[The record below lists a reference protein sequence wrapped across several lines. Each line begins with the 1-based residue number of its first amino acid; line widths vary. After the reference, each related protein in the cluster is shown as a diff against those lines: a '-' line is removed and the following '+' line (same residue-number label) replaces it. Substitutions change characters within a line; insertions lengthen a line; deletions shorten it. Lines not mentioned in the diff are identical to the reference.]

1 MPVESIVAEGLD
13 DGKTVPIGRHQLS
26 SWGIT
31 VGTRKRFF
39 PTPSMIVAMI
49 ALFVALGGAAYAG
62 ISLSDNSVSSDQIA
76 NGQVRNADLHNSSV
90 DTLKIRNGTIRA
102 VDLSPAARAALK
114 GNQGIQGNQGPPG
127 VVGAI
132 TVQRADQPLPPGVNT
147 VIDAACPAGTRIIG
161 GGGSATPSGVDIHLI
176 VSGPSH
182 PAPIA
187 PVTDPPSSGN
197 TFTGWRVVYLNTVG
211 GLTTAVGS
219 AYAICAQG

>member
-1 MPVESIVAEGLD
+1 
-13 DGKTVPIGRHQLS
+13 
-26 SWGIT
+26 
-31 VGTRKRFF
+31 
-39 PTPSMIVAMI
+39 MIVAMI

-76 NGQVRNADLHNSSV
+76 NGQVRNVDLHNSSV
-90 DTLKIRNGTIRA
+90 DTFKIRNGTIRA
-102 VDLSPAARAALK
+102 ADLSLAARVALK
-114 GNQGIQGNQGPPG
+114 GNQGIQGPPG
-127 VVGAI
+127 VVGEF
-132 TVQRADQPLPPGVNT
+132 TVRRADQPLPFSVNT

-161 GGGSATPSGVDIHLI
+161 GGGSAAPSGVDIHLI